1 MMVMA
6 NVMSNNTNSDGVHE
20 AHLHIANKNLSYDS
34 NRPDFGHDHNFV
46 TADLHI
52 YSHWRK
58 GHRHE
63 GGCTKNE
70 VNVGSCIQG
79 GIDGHGRSDS
89 HHKLLCSRCR
99 KISSNY
105 I

>member
-52 YSHWRK
+52 YSHWRNSQNNSPSYTTCK
-58 GHRHE
+58 
-63 GGCTKNE
+63 
-70 VNVGSCIQG
+70 
-79 GIDGHGRSDS
+79 SDIEDIAS
-89 HHKLLCSRCR
+89 KTMVPA
-99 KISSNY
+99 
-105 I
+105 